1 MAPTVPTGEPV
12 TAVAGDSWLWTQT
25 YADYPSDEGWTLSYA
40 FRGASLLDTTAG
52 EVSQSGTT
60 VTVTVDASR
69 TADLTPG
76 TYYWT
81 AIATGSGTYAGRV
94 HTAGSGV
101 CEVTR
106 NLSLAAEGEALTW
119 EEQTLS
125 VVEAA
130 LTGKVTDDMASYMIA
145 GRQVVTIPLNELRAL
160 RGSLKR
166 TIARQRGKA
175 FATHYVVCP

>member
-1 MAPTVPTGEPV
+1 M
-12 TAVAGDSWLWTQT
+12 
-25 YADYPSDEGWTLSYA
+25 SYA
-40 FRGASLLDTTAG
+40 FRGASTLDTAAA

-60 VTVTVDASR
+60 VTVTIAASR

-81 AIATGSGTYAGRV
+81 ALATGSGTYAGRV

-106 NLSLAAEGEALTW
+106 NLSIAAEGDALTW
-119 EEQTLS
+119 EERTLS

-145 GRQVVTIPLNELRAL
+145 GRQVVTIPLAELRSL
-160 RGSLKR
+160 RSSLKR
-166 TIARQRGKA
+166 TIARQRGRP
-175 FATHYVVCP
+175 FAAHYVTCP